1 MKFQYS
7 KSFQMPTFF
16 NFQVMTWALLL
27 IFSLML
33 VSAGN
38 AMAQNCNE
46 KNYDYYVEFTN
57 NTGYTIYY
65 LYVSH
70 EDDKNWGSDL
80 LGNDVVPD
88 GDQST
93 VYLCNYSSPTF
104 DIKVEDEDGDTYT
117 FYGIDVSSQDLTVNL
132 SDLD

>member
-1 MKFQYS
+1 MPVFFARRVMKR
-7 KSFQMPTFF
+7 
-16 NFQVMTWALLL
+16 ALFL
-27 IFSLML
+27 ICSLML
-33 VSAGN
+33 ASSGN
-38 AMAQNCNE
+38 AIAQNCTE
-46 KNYDYYVEFTN
+46 KNHDYYVTVTN

-70 EDDKNWGSDL
+70 ADDKNWGQDL
-80 LGNDVVPD
+80 LGNDVLLD
-88 GDQST
+88 GNETT

-117 FYGIDVSSQDLTVNL
+117 FYSIDVSRQDLTVNL